1 VLKAVGTSFLH
12 KSDLGAVKLNLKSL
26 EEVEEAAREVSVSVA
41 KSGQNVETFLV
52 ESMVHDAVA
61 ELIVGVNRDSQ
72 FGLALVIGAGGILVE
87 LLNDS
92 CSLLLPTDKQAV
104 ERALDSLMVMRMLKG
119 FRGQKIGD
127 INALVDAILAIA
139 DYAEAHWD
147 NLLELDINPLL
158 VLPQGQGVV
167 AADALVIVANRP

>member
-1 VLKAVGTSFLH
+1 
-12 KSDLGAVKLNLKSL
+12 
-26 EEVEEAAREVSVSVA
+26 
-41 KSGQNVETFLV
+41 
-52 ESMVHDAVA
+52 
-61 ELIVGVNRDSQ
+61 
-72 FGLALVIGAGGILVE
+72 
-87 LLNDS
+87 
-92 CSLLLPTDKQAV
+92 LLLPTDKQAV